1 MADLEALSQHLLSQP
16 LNLLSLERELADT
29 VVRARA
35 DQRERIQ
42 RALTMKARMDAE
54 PNPTAS
60 SVLQQQVFEVCLEQ
74 LQTGL
79 SALSTDLQ
87 FAIVFE
93 TRAELVQRLAAVA
106 GPVVRMSDLSQL
118 LQLARDSDE
127 ATQVRNLVRNL
138 VKDRAAGLLAD
149 GLPAQTPERASLPD
163 DTRDDDARL
172 EEWLRTRASL
182 VDRVM
187 LALGM
192 S

>member
-1 MADLEALSQHLLSQP
+1 
-16 LNLLSLERELADT
+16 
-29 VVRARA
+29 
-35 DQRERIQ
+35 
-42 RALTMKARMDAE
+42 MDAE
-54 PNPTAS
+54 PNPTALS
-60 SVLQQQVFEVCLEQ
+60 ELQQQVFEVCLEQ

-79 SALSTDLQ
+79 STLSTDLQ

-93 TRAELVQRLAAVA
+93 TRAELVRRLAAVA

-118 LQLARDSDE
+118 PQLARDSDE

-182 VDRVM
+182 VARVM

-192 S
+192 Y

>member
-1 MADLEALSQHLLSQP
+1 MADLDALSQHLLSQP
-16 LNLLSLERELADT
+16 LNLLSLERELAGT

-54 PNPTAS
+54 PNPTALS
-60 SVLQQQVFEVCLEQ
+60 ELQQQVFEVCLEQ

-79 SALSTDLQ
+79 STLSTDLQ

-93 TRAELVQRLAAVA
+93 TRAELVRRLAAVA

-118 LQLARDSDE
+118 PQLARDSDE

-182 VDRVM
+182 VARVM

-192 S
+192 Y